1 MERSALD
8 ELRECAERTLAA
20 GSARIHFAYH
30 MDAALPE
37 RKPRRRGGLLRPVL
51 RPARAAGRWAWN
63 YVAENWSSFRFDGF
77 VEPARRRHML
87 AVSEE
92 TGTLKNWAELE
103 RDGKRFSGRP
113 GQPVATLDPVR
124 GRGFTDVWFLLDS
137 LRGLEAATGD
147 GEDVIRGTPCRRLA
161 ARVDLARASAAVE
174 DGIHPPS
181 VDRFEDLL
189 SLPFTVWIDG
199 THVRRVR
206 FEEEQPSRSWQI
218 DLWEFGV
225 PTAELDWSRLPRLSA
240 GDEPPAPGSPARAL
254 LRRLRSRRKSAA
266 AT

>member
-1 MERSALD
+1 ME
-8 ELRECAERTLAA
+8 ELRACAELTLGA
-20 GSARIHFAYH
+20 GSARIHFAYD

-37 RKPRRRGGLLRPVL
+37 SKPRRRGGLLRPFL
-51 RPARAAGRWAWN
+51 RSAGAAGRWGWN

-77 VEPARRRHML
+77 VEPVRRRHML
-87 AVSEE
+87 AASEKS
-92 TGTLKNWAELE
+92 GALRNWAELE

-113 GQPVATLDPVR
+113 GEPTAALDPVH

-137 LRGLEAATGD
+137 LRGLEVATAE
-147 GEDVIRGTPCRRLA
+147 GEDVVRGTPCRRLA
-161 ARVDLARASAAVE
+161 ARVDLARASAAAPN
-174 DGIHPPS
+174 GIHPPS

-206 FEEEQPSRSWQI
+206 FEEAQPSRSWQI
-218 DLWEFGV
+218 ELFDFGV
-225 PTAELDWSRLPRLSA
+225 STEGLDWSRLPSFGTR
-240 GDEPPAPGSPARAL
+240 GESPADGSRA
-254 LRRLRSRRKSAA
+254 RRLLGRVRARRNAAA